1 MIIPYI
7 MENKNDPNHQP
18 VMVIRKLKEQYYAC
32 KVLPRNISF
41 LGSTTVVHS
50 SLLYGQYRPTTLDSA
65 EHPKIEQH
73 VSLHAHPRTCIVY
86 VECMQ
91 YVDAQICINMYDWLI

>member
-1 MIIPYI
+1 
-7 MENKNDPNHQP
+7 
-18 VMVIRKLKEQYYAC
+18 MVIKKIEGAILRMQG
-32 KVLPRNISF
+32 LPRNISF